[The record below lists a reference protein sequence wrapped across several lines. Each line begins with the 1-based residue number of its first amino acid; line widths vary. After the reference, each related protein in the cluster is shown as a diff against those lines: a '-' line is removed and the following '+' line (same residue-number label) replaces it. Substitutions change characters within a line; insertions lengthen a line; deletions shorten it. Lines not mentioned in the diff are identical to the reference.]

1 MRWLYQ
7 HRKNNMKT
15 KMPEMTDSAVLA
27 MALDDMEFL
36 GLIRWKPDADE
47 KPAIVRKP
55 QGQEQ
60 HALSNKVAA

>member
-1 MRWLYQ
+1 V
-7 HRKNNMKT
+7 KT
-15 KMPEMTDSAVLA
+15 KTLDEMADSEVLA
-27 MALDDMEFL
+27 MALDHMEFL

-60 HALSNKVAA
+60 DALGNKVAA

>member
-1 MRWLYQ
+1 
-7 HRKNNMKT
+7 MKT
-15 KMPEMTDSAVLA
+15 KMPEMTDSEVLA
-27 MALDDMEFL
+27 MALENMEFL

-60 HALSNKVAA
+60 DALSNKVAA